1 MINLFRLKK
10 ENRLIKDRIIRDIR
24 NLFQHEEEGSYK
36 SVKVG
41 CFWSNNYIEYE
52 SNGDRSKILSTE
64 EYLNKIRPYLKN
76 IRNNLKKSDSCKI
89 QLTPAINFMS
99 SQDHG
104 EERVIHSKSDKT
116 EIKINDK
123 EYEVIEEL
131 IFIYVF
137 LDIRLGQ
144 IK

>member
-1 MINLFRLKK
+1 MRNLFRLKK
-10 ENRLIKDRIIRDIR
+10 ENRSIKDRDRDIK

-41 CFWSNNYIEYE
+41 CFWSNNCIEYE
-52 SNGDRSKILSTE
+52 SNGDRSKILSFE

-99 SQDHG
+99 SKDHG
-104 EERVIHSKSDKT
+104 EERVMHSKSDKT
-116 EIKINDK
+116 ESKINDK